1 MNQHSLLDSGVNPK
15 KKNKKK
21 SLFSLTMSIKNQDS
35 HALNYEMA
43 QIQGQPEFTQFS
55 ELGPPRQFDFGP
67 QMLTVGIIVFSVS
80 QRGKFEVVTREQTL

>member
-1 MNQHSLLDSGVNPK
+1 
-15 KKNKKK
+15 
-21 SLFSLTMSIKNQDS
+21 MSIKNQDS

-80 QRGKFEVVTREQTL
+80 QRGKFEVVQENKLCNQTTRHARLDRSINKQVDY

>member
-1 MNQHSLLDSGVNPK
+1 
-15 KKNKKK
+15 
-21 SLFSLTMSIKNQDS
+21 MSIKNQDS

-67 QMLTVGIIVFSVS
+67 QMLTVVISVS

>member
-1 MNQHSLLDSGVNPK
+1 
-15 KKNKKK
+15 
-21 SLFSLTMSIKNQDS
+21 MSIKNQDS

-55 ELGPPRQFDFGP
+55 ELGLGPPRQFDFGP
-67 QMLTVGIIVFSVS
+67 QMLTVVISVS

>member
-1 MNQHSLLDSGVNPK
+1 MLNTLSLTLEWTQK
-15 KKNKKK
+15 IKNKK
-21 SLFSLTMSIKNQDS
+21 SLIVIDHVYQDS
-35 HALNYEMA
+35 HALNYETA

-67 QMLTVGIIVFSVS
+67 QMLTVGIIVISVS

>member
-15 KKNKKK
+15 IKNKK
-21 SLFSLTMSIKNQDS
+21 SLIVIDHVCQGS
-35 HALNYEMA
+35 HALNYETA

-67 QMLTVGIIVFSVS
+67 HMLTVGIIVISVS
-80 QRGKFEVVTREQTL
+80 QRGKFEVVTRGQTL